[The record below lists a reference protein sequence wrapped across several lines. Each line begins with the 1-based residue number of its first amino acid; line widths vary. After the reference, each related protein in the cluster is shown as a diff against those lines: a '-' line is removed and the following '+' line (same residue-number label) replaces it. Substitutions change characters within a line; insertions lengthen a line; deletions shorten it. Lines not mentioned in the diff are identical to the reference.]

1 MKKNTLVL
9 VNRCWTAAGRPD
21 EYDWRLHQIATV
33 GRWWAAT
40 GWWAR
45 YSKLLEVVVGGEA
58 SSGPTSMIWN
68 GLSLPVAE
76 SMTMS
81 MNVVLT
87 RERKK
92 RRKKETK

>member
-1 MKKNTLVL
+1 
-9 VNRCWTAAGRPD
+9 
-21 EYDWRLHQIATV
+21 
-33 GRWWAAT
+33 
-40 GWWAR
+40 
-45 YSKLLEVVVGGEA
+45 VVVEEL
-58 SSGPTSMIWN
+58 SGPTSMMKCC
-68 GLSLPVAE
+68 LPVAE